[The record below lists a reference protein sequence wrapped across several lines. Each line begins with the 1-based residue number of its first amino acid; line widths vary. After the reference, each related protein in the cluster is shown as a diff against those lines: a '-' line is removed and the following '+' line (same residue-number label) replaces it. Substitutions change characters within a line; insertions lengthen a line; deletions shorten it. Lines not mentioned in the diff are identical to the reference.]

1 MLGLLHFSFALG
13 LFALGWGSIQDAD
26 AFPIV
31 PRKPAPLQSGGS
43 EDWFRSVALDP
54 AGTVR
59 RWEPKLASADWLQ
72 VYDVFDAMQ
81 RGPEAARWF
90 CEHRKSDLRAGL
102 KHSRSSVRAAAWRIV
117 RMGQGLGADCVDWS
131 IPIDREIG
139 DEAKAWRNAALSESW
154 LDAGERG
161 AAAYRLVLQ
170 DLARGGSETHGILP
184 EAYRAIAI
192 HVGVA
197 RQETGPS
204 LWIEGHGESK
214 KLRPIHSWLLRPMAH
229 SKAIEELRAQTRETF
244 EEHGFLVEAMALAQ
258 AASAGILSGLDAS
271 RDWTWLER
279 GLRMP
284 PVESGKLYAWNQ
296 VLKELSRL
304 GSGYLTESFWQ
315 LGLNAD
321 VRLTQETLRI
331 LGGLDEARN
340 FYIRRAVE
348 SGPVNVLAWARSEN
362 RATIEI
368 VWIALEGDWRP
379 IPLASLAP
387 WIRGEHGAEFQ
398 VLAVSR
404 LCEAPVSAERR
415 TLLLEVV
422 ESCDGEA
429 LRLAF
434 RTLAQGSDSQG
445 VQQRLHRI
453 WRAEES
459 DSRQTLL
466 RELPNSSD
474 WEAFGGDWLEQVRE
488 PGPCDLLALEHL
500 SYLATDSRWRAL
512 FERDFG
518 EALEARFAGWRA
530 GKEPVSRDLARRAAA
545 LRRVQTAGDDESETT
560 LSENVLVEG
569 LRRRVDWILGL
580 PADIPAKVRFDFSK
594 ACIALIANDPEFT
607 AWVQNN
613 LGAIQKWPRRLRVE
627 VALRLPAASTSDANS
642 ALHKFVARVGE
653 EDYARLGEVLKE
665 RWLADAHRAGA
676 LLMQEA
682 TNRRASSNLR
692 QVAMAGLT
700 ALGEVDALLQIL
712 DEDSGVTGPQLAME
726 SLQPL
731 VDDRIDPALR
741 ARWMRARAAAKG
753 DAANQEIEA
762 HLATELL
769 LVLVRRGALEPG
781 ETSSILEGPFMG
793 SADQW
798 RERIGGVPASE
809 DWRSQRRIV
818 HQVAVQGQLAALLDQ
833 NPGWRALDGRL
844 LVKLAQDA
852 RSAGDSES
860 AHLLARWAEV
870 ALAGEPDQNQWRDAM
885 GEVQV
890 LRFRL
895 ARARG
900 DLANT
905 AWYCDRFVEG
915 MLAGGIPLESLTGGF
930 DVREGRHPLARL
942 SALRLQSL
950 AMLAASNDDADR
962 AQELLGLAKRFC
974 GISTRAL
981 DQQDRAADWVRRK

>member
-1 MLGLLHFSFALG
+1 MRFLSPALG
-13 LFALGWGSIQDAD
+13 LIFLGHTQGVWAASAQGPTPTVLEESLEVGEFWIRA
-26 AFPIV
+26 
-31 PRKPAPLQSGGS
+31 
-43 EDWFRSVALDP
+43 VALDP
-54 AGTVR
+54 AGTR
-59 RWEPKLASADWLQ
+59 ERWFPKLSSSNWLE

-81 RGPEAARWF
+81 RCPGAAGWF
-90 CEHRKSDLRAGL
+90 CLHEKDALRAGL
-102 KHSRSSVRAAAWRIV
+102 AHSRSAVRAAAWRIV

-139 DEAKAWRNAALSESW
+139 DEAKAWRDAALSESW

-170 DLARGGSETHGILP
+170 DLARGVAEPHGILP

-197 RQETGPS
+197 REETGPS
-204 LWIEGHGESK
+204 LWIEGHGENK
-214 KLRPIHSWLLRPMAH
+214 KVRPIHSGLLRPMAH
-229 SKAIEELRAQTRETF
+229 SKAIEELRVQTRENF
-244 EEHGFLVEAMALAQ
+244 EEHGFLVDAMALAQ
-258 AASAGILSGLDAS
+258 AASAGILSGLHTS

-279 GLRMP
+279 GVRMP

-296 VLKELSRL
+296 VLTELSRL
-304 GSGYLTESFWQ
+304 GSEYLTEYFWK
-315 LGLNAD
+315 LGLSAD
-321 VRLTQETLRI
+321 SLLTLETLRV

-340 FYIRRAVE
+340 FYIRLAVE
-348 SGPVNVLAWARSEN
+348 SGPLNVLAWARLEN
-362 RATIEI
+362 RATMEI
-368 VWIALEGDWRP
+368 VWSALEGDWRA
-379 IPLASLAP
+379 IPLASLEP

-404 LCEAPVSAERR
+404 LCEAPDSAERR

-422 ESCDGEA
+422 ETCDGEA

-434 RTLAQGSDSQG
+434 RTLAQGSDAQG

-453 WRAEES
+453 WRDENPE
-459 DSRQTLL
+459 SRQTLL
-466 RELPNSSD
+466 RELPNSMA

-488 PGPCDLLALEHL
+488 PGPCELLALEHL
-500 SYLATDSRWRAL
+500 SYLATDPRWRAL
-512 FERDFG
+512 LERDFG
-518 EALEARFAGWRA
+518 EALEARFAEWRA

-545 LRRVQTAGDDESETT
+545 LRRVQTAGDGEPQTA

-569 LRRRVDWILGL
+569 LRRRVDWIIGL
-580 PADIPAKVRFDFSK
+580 PEDVPAKVRFDFSK
-594 ACIALIANDPEFT
+594 ACIALIASDPGFT
-607 AWVQNN
+607 AWVQDN

-627 VALRLPAASTSDANS
+627 VALRLEADSTSDANS
-642 ALHKFVARVGE
+642 DLHKFVARVGE
-653 EDYARLGEVLKE
+653 ADYSRLGEVLKE

-676 LLMQEA
+676 LLVQEA
-682 TNRRASSNLR
+682 NNRRAYSNLR
-692 QVAMAGLT
+692 QVAMAGLAT
-700 ALGEVDALLQIL
+700 MGEVEALLQIVE
-712 DEDSGVTGPQLAME
+712 EDPGVTGPQLAME
-726 SLQPL
+726 TLQPL
-731 VDDRIDPALR
+731 VDDRINPALR
-741 ARWMRARAAAKG
+741 ARWMRARTAANG
-753 DAANQEIEA
+753 DDANQEIEA

-769 LVLVRRGALEPG
+769 LVLVRRGALKPG
-781 ETSSILEGPFMG
+781 EASSILEGPLAG

-798 RERIGGVPASE
+798 QERVGGVSASE
-809 DWRSQRRIV
+809 DWRSQRRV
-818 HQVAVQGQLAALLDQ
+818 LHQVAVQGQLAALLDQ

-844 LVKLAQDA
+844 LVKLARDA

-860 AHLLARWAEV
+860 AHILARWAEV

-981 DQQDRAADWVRRK
+981 DQQDRAADWVQRK